1 MSDDRH
7 PEELLAGYVD
17 GSLPDKERAV
27 VESHLA
33 SCGRCRE
40 ESELAMRS
48 VATLR
53 RIEDVPVPVGVM
65 SPVAAELGRRMSGT
79 RPRPLS
85 QRVLWAA
92 GGAVAAAFIGVLA
105 IWVLPG
111 IGTNT
116 AGSADSA
123 AAPEA
128 TSSTAA
134 GVTGGGGALSTAG
147 AARAPTVTIEHR
159 STNFDDPA
167 LAKLATDTAANVGTS
182 ALGSASDQATQ
193 PSATRT
199 ALTCVGKG
207 AQLEPQDV
215 LVRLIAARFDA
226 KPAYIAVYVTGPTSS
241 QPPKSVLVWV
251 VNSQTCSFASFTSKR
266 A

>member
-7 PEELLAGYVD
+7 PEELLAGYAD
-17 GSLPDKERAV
+17 GSLSDKERAA
-27 VESHLA
+27 VESHLS
-33 SCGRCRE
+33 SCARCRE
-40 ESELAMRS
+40 ESELSMRS

-53 RIEDVPVPVGVM
+53 QIEQVPVPVGVM
-65 SPVAAELGRRMSGT
+65 SPVTAELGRRMSST
-79 RPRPLS
+79 RPRPIS

-111 IGTNT
+111 IGTNNGA
-116 AGSADSA
+116 AGSAS
-123 AAPEA
+123 APEA
-128 TSSTAA
+128 ASATSA

-147 AARAPTVTIEHR
+147 AARAHQVTIEHQ
-159 STNFDDPA
+159 STNFDQPA
-167 LAKLATDTAANVGTS
+167 LAKLATAAAADVGTS
-182 ALGSASDQATQ
+182 ALGPAADDTTQ
-193 PSATRT
+193 PSPTRS

-207 AQLEPQDV
+207 AQVEPQDV
-215 LVRLIAARFDA
+215 LVRLIAARFDG
-226 KPAYIAVYVTGPTSS
+226 KPAYIAVYVTGPASS

-251 VNSQTCSFASFTSKR
+251 VDSQTCSFASFTSKR